1 MTSPS
6 LAGVFAPISTPF
18 AEDEEVDWAALEFN
32 LHIYARSGLHGYLAL
47 GSNGE
52 NKSLTEEEKLAVL
65 RAAVAGKASDQ
76 VVMAGAT
83 YEAQRDTERFFDL
96 AAEAGADF
104 GLLLSPSYFRRQMTD
119 DVLYRYFS
127 STADRSPIPLL
138 MYNAPGF
145 SGITLSVDL
154 VGRLAGHPNIIG
166 LKDSANSGIEAFLQL
181 ETDSFHVLAGSANF
195 FFPAM
200 MAGCISGTVSL
211 ANVFPAI
218 ATRLY
223 ELGTL
228 RDEVQGAPFQERCRR
243 LNALVSGAHG
253 VAGVKAAMTLA
264 GLRGGI
270 PRRPLLPLT
279 EHETSTLRDALV
291 AEGVLGG

>member
-200 MAGCISGTVSL
+200 MAGCIGGTVSL
-211 ANVFPAI
+211 A
-218 ATRLY
+218 TT
-223 ELGTL
+223 TL
-228 RDEVQGAPFQERCRR
+228 
-243 LNALVSGAHG
+243 L
-253 VAGVKAAMTLA
+253 KW
-264 GLRGGI
+264 
-270 PRRPLLPLT
+270 RPL
-279 EHETSTLRDALV
+279 HFV
-291 AEGVLGG
+291 AEGA